1 LNVSKLASI
10 SSTGAPALGQFLSLA
25 MGCFSASHLN
35 MLVSKATTMQA
46 PKGAQPLN

>member
-1 LNVSKLASI
+1 MRSF
-10 SSTGAPALGQFLSLA
+10 TFDGPGQFLSLA